1 LSDHIDVGKLYED
14 FSKPL
19 KAFIGKR
26 VNDPAL
32 AEDLLHDVFLKIH
45 NQIGSLKE
53 KEKLAPWIYRI
64 AQNSVIDSYRRR
76 KEMIPA
82 QEDLAFDAKQFHDIP
97 EKLAPTLKA
106 LTEQLPGKYKEALL
120 LADFEGIKQTELAA
134 RFGISVSAVKSR
146 VQRARKMLKDLLLEC
161 CHFEFDRYGT
171 VFDYHPKNCNR
182 CCGDSTG
189 TPQRC
194 SDDNVA
200 KGLLRLKPG
209 DRC

>member
-1 LSDHIDVGKLYED
+1 VTDRVDIGKLYED
-14 FSKPL
+14 LNKPL

-26 VNDPAL
+26 VNDPAI

-45 NQIGSLKE
+45 NHVGSLKE
-53 KEKLAPWIYRI
+53 EEKLASWIYRI
-64 AQNSVIDSYRRR
+64 AQNSIIDFYRRR

-82 QEDLAFDAKQFHDIP
+82 QDDVPFDANQFDDIP

-106 LTEQLPGKYKEALL
+106 LINQLPDIYKDALL
-120 LADFEGIKQTELAA
+120 LIDFEGVKQTELAA
-134 RFGISVSAVKSR
+134 RLGISVSAVKSR
-146 VQRARKMLKDLLLEC
+146 VQRARKMLKELLLEC

-200 KGLLRLKPG
+200 KGCGP
-209 DRC
+209 

>member
-1 LSDHIDVGKLYED
+1 MIDRVDIGKLYED
-14 FSKPL
+14 LNKPL

-26 VNDPAL
+26 VNDPAI

-45 NQIGSLKE
+45 NQVGSLKE
-53 KEKLAPWIYRI
+53 EEKLASWIYRI
-64 AQNSVIDSYRRR
+64 AQNSIIDFYRRR

-82 QEDLAFDAKQFHDIP
+82 QDDVPFDANQFDDIA

-106 LTEQLPGKYKEALL
+106 LTNQLPDKYKEALL
-120 LADFEGIKQTELAA
+120 LIDFEGAKQTELAS
-134 RFGISVSAVKSR
+134 RLGISVSAVKSR
-146 VQRARKMLKDLLLEC
+146 VQRARKMLKELLLEC

-194 SDDNVA
+194 SDGETD
-200 KGLLRLKPG
+200 
-209 DRC
+209 DRKTH